1 MTRRA
6 LAPIERRHGPDY
18 ILLTAVLVL
27 VVLGLIAV
35 YSSSYALAYV
45 DYGDPNYFIRRQ
57 VIFAGAGAAGL
68 ACMTLIDYRILLRLS
83 PLLILLAVIGLAA
96 ALLPGISVEQN
107 GANRW
112 IGIGPLVGQPSEFAK
127 LAVIIYIAAWLSAKG
142 EQVRDF
148 TLGVIPFVVT
158 VGLVCALVV
167 LEPDLDTTLL
177 IALTAGTLF
186 FVAGARLLHVL
197 MLVASAAMFTF
208 LFVLV
213 GGYGINRILTFT
225 SAESDPQG
233 AGFQTLQMLVA
244 FGSGGLTGLGLGVSR
259 QKFFYVPG
267 SHTDGVLAIIG
278 EELGFIGTLLVMML
292 FAIVLWRG
300 IRIVRRAA
308 DPFGSLMAMG
318 IIAWFS
324 FQMLMNVGGV
334 TRMLPLMGIPLPLV
348 SYGGTA
354 LAINLVAIG
363 LLLSISR
370 RAAIERPEE
379 ATPSRGVVRPETAR
393 ATR

>member
-1 MTRRA
+1 MTRRG

-35 YSSSYALAYV
+35 YSSSYALGYL
-45 DYGDPNYFIRRQ
+45 DYSDPNYFIRRQ
-57 VIFAGAGAAGL
+57 VLFAAAGMAGL
-68 ACMTLIDYRILLRLS
+68 VVMTLIDYRILLRLS
-83 PLLILLAVIGLAA
+83 PLLILLALIGLGA
-96 ALLPGISVEQN
+96 ALLPGIGVEQN

-142 EQVRDF
+142 AQVRDLA
-148 TLGVIPFVVT
+148 LGVIPFVVT
-158 VGLVCALVV
+158 VGLVCSLVI
-167 LEPDLDTTLL
+167 LEPDLDTTVL
-177 IALTAGTLF
+177 IALTAGTMF

-197 MLVASAAMFTF
+197 MLVGSAATFTV

-213 GGYGINRILTFT
+213 GGYGFNRILSFT
-225 SAESDPQG
+225 SAENDPQG

-244 FGSGGLTGLGLGVSR
+244 FGSGGISGLGLGVSR

-278 EELGFIGTLLVMML
+278 EELGFIGTALVMLL

-300 IRIVRRAA
+300 IRIVRRSA

-318 IIAWFS
+318 ILAWFS
-324 FQMLMNVGGV
+324 FQLLMNVGGV

-354 LAINLVAIG
+354 IAMNLVAIG

-370 RAAIERPEE
+370 RADIQRPED
-379 ATPSRGVVRPETAR
+379 AVPSRGVVRPETAR
-393 ATR
+393 MTR